1 MRSNVRDRFNPP
13 RRGIFWFAYST
24 RITPSVTAVTQIGT
38 KSPRSYKVKLKK
50 WRKKK
55 KRRKKKKKM
64 HWPWGAAGSK
74 GCRLRELPCARWSC
88 YSRMPGSRPRN
99 PPRPSDD
106 EMSWGCSSGSRSTW
120 VSTVARRSTRTK
132 RPPWRPSPRDPRPR
146 APEVLSCSLWHPTG
160 TPSLHPLVAFH
171 HAPLSLFFFLIFLL
185 LPLLLLLLLLLPG
198 CPRWRCYVNQTRA
211 AISRLQGSLL
221 RVKRVVTVLF
231 S

>member
-1 MRSNVRDRFNPP
+1 ME
-13 RRGIFWFAYST
+13 
-24 RITPSVTAVTQIGT
+24 
-38 KSPRSYKVKLKK
+38 KLE
-50 WRKKK
+50 RKKK
-55 KRRKKKKKM
+55 EEEEEKKK

-120 VSTVARRSTRTK
+120 VNTVARRSTRTK

-160 TPSLHPLVAFH
+160 TPSLHPLVTLSPH
-171 HAPLSLFFFLIFLL
+171 TPLSLCSSFFFFFHA
-185 LPLLLLLLLLLPG
+185 PPTGTVAG
-198 CPRWRCYVNQTRA
+198 CPRRRCYVNQTRA
-211 AISRLQGSLL
+211 AIPRLQGSSL
-221 RVKRVVTVLF
+221 RVKRVVNCVFRRIRNVLEWNFFGSLLVSLYFIRF
-231 S
+231 SFPLVSL